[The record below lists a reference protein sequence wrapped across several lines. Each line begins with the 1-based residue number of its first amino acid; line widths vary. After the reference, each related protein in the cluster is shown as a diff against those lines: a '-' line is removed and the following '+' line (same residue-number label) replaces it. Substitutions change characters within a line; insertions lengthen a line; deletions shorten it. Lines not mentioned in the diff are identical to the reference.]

1 MPPRLLLFWFRRSS
15 HPRPLLLDQIRNTHF
30 TVDFLLCL
38 RSEGQIFLFFKPVEA
53 YGRSRNSADLE
64 TIQAANPLA
73 CRELIES
80 RKMVLVKVEPSPPSK
95 SRLVLTTHPC
105 VAALLR
111 LLQPVI
117 KGDVSSQFSSCGY
130 FCYFRDLYNALEL
143 GSLRSVT
150 LDRSWKRSKKIES

>member
-1 MPPRLLLFWFRRSS
+1 MPPRLLSFWFRRSS
-15 HPRPLLLDQIRNTHF
+15 HPHPLLLDQIRTRHF

-38 RSEGQIFLFFKPVEA
+38 RSEGQISLFWQPVGA
-53 YGRSRNSADLE
+53 CRRSRNSADLE
-64 TIQAANPLA
+64 TIQVAKPLA
-73 CRELIES
+73 CRELLES
-80 RKMVLVKVEPSPPSK
+80 RKMILVKVEPSPPSK
-95 SRLVLTTHPC
+95 SRLVLATHPC

-150 LDRSWKRSKKIES
+150 LDRLWKRSKKIES